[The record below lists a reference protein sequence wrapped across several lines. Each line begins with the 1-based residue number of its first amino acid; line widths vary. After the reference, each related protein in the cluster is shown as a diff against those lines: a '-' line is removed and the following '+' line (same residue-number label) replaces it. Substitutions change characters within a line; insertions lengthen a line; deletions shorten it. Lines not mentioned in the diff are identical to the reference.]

1 MTVYRPQER
10 RLVLRLMAYWDDLR
24 GERGYPPAR
33 EIEPATVGDDW
44 AHCVVIEVGQPLAA
58 STFVHIG
65 QALDPQLPEGGER
78 KLESLPADS
87 LLYHATAYLERVLE
101 KRVPMS
107 LGGKATVAGNS
118 VLYRSILLPLSND
131 GRKID
136 HVLGAANCR
145 VVADDRTEDPG
156 THG

>member
-1 MTVYRPQER
+1 MSVYRPQER

-24 GERGYPPAR
+24 GERGFPPVR

-44 AHCVVIEVGQPLAA
+44 PHCVVIEVGEPLAA
-58 STFVHIG
+58 SAFVHIG
-65 QALDPQLPEGGER
+65 AALDPQLPEGEKR
-78 KLESLPADS
+78 ALESLPADS
-87 LLYHATAYLERVLE
+87 LLYHATAYLDRVLK

-107 LGGKATVAGNS
+107 LGGKAMVAGNS

-145 VVADDRTEDPG
+145 VIADDRTEDSG